1 MCPPRPSTCP
11 VATGVP
17 GGVLGMGVLDP
28 WAAVVDYPARA
39 LYLRPPLTT
48 AWPRLAGTWTV
59 TNWQEDGAAR
69 KLDPKAPPTFTF
81 ADRRLK
87 LTDGGQ
93 TREYAIRL
101 VPSDDGATSYSCST
115 RSGTGSRTR

>member
-1 MCPPRPSTCP
+1 M
-11 VATGVP
+11 
-17 GGVLGMGVLDP
+17 
-28 WAAVVDYPARA
+28 
-39 LYLRPPLTT
+39 T

-59 TNWQEDGAAR
+59 TSWQEEGQVR

-101 VPSDDGATSYSCST
+101 IPRANGVDKVLLFDPK
-115 RSGTGSRTR
+115 RRGSRTR